1 METNSTDA
9 GQSDTSAEG
18 TPEGTRE
25 VFIRPGDQ
33 VESGATVLFAGRTH
47 AGDQVAVAKRE
58 GDTSSFEV
66 WTVDPATGECTD
78 GMKTPG
84 GVYGAI
90 EAWNQR
96 IEEGGGLLR

>member
-1 METNSTDA
+1 METNRA
-9 GQSDTSAEG
+9 ERDTETTGKRKQGAFVE
-18 TPEGTRE
+18 
-25 VFIRPGDQ
+25 PGDR
-33 VESGATVLFAGRTH
+33 VESGATVLFAGKTH

-66 WTVDPATGECTD
+66 WTVDPATGECSD
-78 GMKTPG
+78 GMRTPG